1 MRMDDDAVAELLVRF
16 LRSCRDACCSIEGL
30 KEFYARNHPD
40 AKSIILRRGI
50 KGTGQSATLAATLP
64 KAKLQAH

>member
-16 LRSCRDACCSIEGL
+16 LLSCRDACCSIEGL

-50 KGTGQSATLAATLP
+50 EEFCLIHGAQVRLRVF
-64 KAKLQAH
+64 

>member
-30 KEFYARNHPD
+30 KEFYTRNHPD

-50 KGTGQSATLAATLP
+50 EEF
-64 KAKLQAH
+64 

>member
-16 LRSCRDACCSIEGL
+16 LLSCRDACCSIEGL

-50 KGTGQSATLAATLP
+50 EEFCLIHR
-64 KAKLQAH
+64 AKFGCEFS